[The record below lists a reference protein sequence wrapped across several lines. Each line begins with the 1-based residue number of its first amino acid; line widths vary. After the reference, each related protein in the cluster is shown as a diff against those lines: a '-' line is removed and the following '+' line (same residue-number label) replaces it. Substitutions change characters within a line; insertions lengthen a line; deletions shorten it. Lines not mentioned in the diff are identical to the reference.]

1 MQYIIPK
8 YPNFVVRS
16 TPTSI
21 GNVAI
26 FCGCL
31 DLRVEALSCCQFCR
45 RQPRAS
51 FQELIKIVRRLPYC
65 NDIQGTL
72 RFREILLRYL
82 SAFVWAMVQAAEP
95 QHIECSLPWPTL
107 PR

>member
-21 GNVAI
+21 GNAAI

-31 DLRVEALSCCQFCR
+31 DLRVEALSCGQF
-45 RQPRAS
+45 
-51 FQELIKIVRRLPYC
+51 
-65 NDIQGTL
+65 DIQGTL
-72 RFREILLRYL
+72 RLREILLQYL

-95 QHIECSLPWPTL
+95 QHIECSPPWPAL